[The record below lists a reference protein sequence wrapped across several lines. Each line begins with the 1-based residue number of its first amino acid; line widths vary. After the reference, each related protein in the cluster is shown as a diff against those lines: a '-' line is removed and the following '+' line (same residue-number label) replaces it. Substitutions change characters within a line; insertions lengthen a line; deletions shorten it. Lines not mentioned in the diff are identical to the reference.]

1 MIIRRKVNKANA
13 VTRAV
18 LAAGSQNKL
27 ADVLGV
33 TQQAIS
39 LWEKRGWVPLD
50 RVQEISILYDI
61 PRGLL
66 INPRIASMMDL

>member
-1 MIIRRKVNKANA
+1 MTMKRKYNA

-18 LAAGSQNKL
+18 LYAGSQTKL
-27 ADVLGV
+27 AEILGV
-33 TQQAIS
+33 TQQSVS
-39 LWEKRGWVPLD
+39 LWVTRGWVPLD

-61 PRGLL
+61 PRGEL